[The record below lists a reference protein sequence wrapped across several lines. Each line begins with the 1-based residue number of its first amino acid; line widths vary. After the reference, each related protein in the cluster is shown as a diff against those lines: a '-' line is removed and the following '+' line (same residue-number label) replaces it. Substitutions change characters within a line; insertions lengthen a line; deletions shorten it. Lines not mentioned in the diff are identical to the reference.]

1 MSERPDNDVAR
12 DAKLTALYRDVARDA
27 PPPAL
32 DAAILAAA
40 RREVGARPRPAGF
53 SFARA
58 WRGPLS
64 VAAVVV
70 LSVSLVMLMREEAP
84 DVVAPPRADVP
95 VAESKL
101 KSSAATSE
109 NEAVSRERN
118 FLQEEQTSKNLG
130 LKPSHS
136 MPQSGLRQPESMAR
150 VAPTK
155 KDAVVDRVEPAA
167 DGAGAL
173 AKRRDAFA
181 DADTARKNRAAA
193 APEPQRQ
200 ATKTDAYTEFAPPP
214 PAAAPPRAAEP
225 VSEKVAPAV
234 GAIAGKVENQ
244 AAKAASA
251 GADRGEADTA
261 ERAQSTDTRV
271 KQSAD
276 AAPPPVAKPAPA
288 PREIAPAAPAAAV
301 NKLERN
307 VDLTPEKWL
316 ERIEELRRQGKLD
329 ESRAS
334 LVEFRKRYPDYRL
347 PESLRNGLKE

>member
-1 MSERPDNDVAR
+1 MNERPDNDVAR
-12 DAKLTALYRDVARDA
+12 DAKLTALYRETAQDM
-27 PPPAL
+27 PPSAL

-53 SFARA
+53 SFART

-64 VAAVVV
+64 IAAVVV

-84 DVVAPPRADVP
+84 EVVAPPRADVP

-101 KSSAATSE
+101 KSPAVTSE
-109 NEAVSRERN
+109 NEATTRERN
-118 FLQEEQTSKNLG
+118 FLQEEQAPKSLG

-150 VAPTK
+150 VEPTA
-155 KDAVVDRVEPAA
+155 KDAIMDRVEPAQ
-167 DGAGAL
+167 DGASAL
-173 AKRRDAFA
+173 AKRRDAS
-181 DADTARKNRAAA
+181 ADTDNARKNRAAA

-200 ATKTDAYTEFAPPP
+200 AAKADAYKEFAPPP

-225 VSEKVAPAV
+225 ASEKVAPAI
-234 GAIAGKVENQ
+234 GAIAGKVENKT
-244 AAKAASA
+244 AKAASA
-251 GADRGEADTA
+251 GAERGEADTA
-261 ERAQSTDTRV
+261 ERAQTADARV

-276 AAPPPVAKPAPA
+276 AAPPPAAKPAPA
-288 PREIAPAAPAAAV
+288 PRELAPAAPAASM

-307 VDLTPEKWL
+307 LDLTPEKWL

-329 ESRAS
+329 EARAS
-334 LVEFRKRYPDYRL
+334 LAEFRKRYPDYRL